1 MQDSELPG
9 TSSEVAHKRVD
20 IQKIYAKDIS
30 YETVDTPRIFAEQ
43 GNPKITQEMNVSN
56 TVIDEECYEVVLTV
70 TMTVKINDKTAYLI
84 EVNQAG
90 IFNLLGGHT
99 PEETKTA
106 LAIFCPTVL
115 FPYARE
121 AISDLSARGG
131 FPPLVLQHVNF
142 LGMYQG
148 YLQKN
153 KEAKNKQA
161 LKKDGGDTLAG

>member
-1 MQDSELPG
+1 MQDSEVPE
-9 TSSEVAHKRVD
+9 TSSEAAHKRVE

-30 YETVDTPRIFAEQ
+30 YETLDTPRIFTEQ
-43 GNPKITQEMNVSN
+43 GTPKITQEMNVSN

-70 TMTVKINDKTAYLI
+70 TMTVKINDKTAYLV

-99 PEETKTA
+99 AEETQTA

-121 AISDLSARGG
+121 AIADLSGRGG

-148 YLQKN
+148 YLMKN
-153 KEAKNKQA
+153 KAA
-161 LKKDGGDTLAG
+161 LKKDSGDTLAG